1 MTQGLGPSYTP
12 NPAPTG
18 AMPTLS
24 PLLSGGT
31 NYGQMQQYGSGIPY
45 ASEYGGYGAFPAQA
59 NAAFNAQN
67 PGMDFAGGMQNFSQG
82 VGAFTSLAQ
91 IYGMFQSLGLQKKAF
106 KFAQEGTKRNFN
118 AQATAY
124 NDAVASKET
133 ARRASTADR
142 GQDYSSLYAYG
153 TGEKVAKWT

>member
-1 MTQGLGPSYTP
+1 MAWPNTPQQGSSPYQLGSTSWSDPVQQSGYSGMQGMTP
-12 NPAPTG
+12 N
-18 AMPTLS
+18 S
-24 PLLSGGT
+24 PSF
-31 NYGQMQQYGSGIPY
+31 
-45 ASEYGGYGAFPAQA
+45 GGYNSPFGAT
-59 NAAFNAQN
+59 
-67 PGMDFAGGMQNFSQG
+67 PGSPTAPNMPSMMQNFSQG

-142 GQDYSSLYAYG
+142 GQDYNSLYAYG

>member
-1 MTQGLGPSYTP
+1 MPEPFGMPGSTPQSNYAFQPTAGPGALNYQPQGSPSANGYNSPFGATPGGP
-12 NPAPTG
+12 NP
-18 AMPTLS
+18 
-24 PLLSGGT
+24 GG
-31 NYGQMQQYGSGIPY
+31 GFQWGM
-45 ASEYGGYGAFPAQA
+45 
-59 NAAFNAQN
+59 N
-67 PGMDFAGGMQNFSQG
+67 PESFGMVSQG
-82 VGAFTSLAQ
+82 IGAFTSLAQ